1 MTQQPRNPYGSD
13 PHRQA
18 GSDPYRRSSEA
29 DPYRQGAYPG
39 RQAEPS
45 FGASSGRAPGWRIRS
60 DGPSERG
67 VHPGQPRSLRPPGRR
82 TASRCRSARLQPF
95 PFPGEP
101 QPHGGRHRVQRL
113 FPLYRST
120 PKASSQ
126 EPARH
131 RRVAG
136 DSGGHR
142 RGRVLLPEPS
152 LVRSHR
158 ERRQAHGR
166 PGGDPGHHARGRH
179 GFPAAGQPL
188 GHRRHRRHRGRRRQ
202 VQRHRQRR
210 SHQRREARSSRRAT
224 SSRSRTGQTRPR
236 RSSPPRRKCPSRAWR
251 TRTTGTGRCTSTF
264 PA

>member
-1 MTQQPRNPYGSD
+1 M
-13 PHRQA
+13 
-18 GSDPYRRSSEA
+18 
-29 DPYRQGAYPG
+29 GATRTDRP
-39 RQAEPS
+39 AAIPI
-45 FGASSGRAPGWRIRS
+45 GAVRKPTPIGRAPTREGRRNRARRVL
-60 DGPSERG
+60 GPGARMAHTVRRAVRTG
-67 VHPGQPRSLRPPGRR
+67 RTPRPTALLTAARAPDSVPLPERPPTTVPVPRR
-82 TASRCRSARLQPF
+82 TATAR
-95 PFPGEP
+95 
-101 QPHGGRHRVQRL
+101 
-113 FPLYRST
+113 RST
-120 PKASSQ
+120 EYSDYSRYIDQRQK
-126 EPARH
+126 
-131 RRVAG
+131 RRRKSPLAIVDVAG